1 MTRLLYKVYRQQPAQ
16 PVYSGTGSTDWALW
30 HLSVILAEIAESV
43 AVAAETAQS
52 EENRNAKKKE
62 PQGEASSRNAP
73 TGSRE
78 RSAECLK

>member
-1 MTRLLYKVYRQQPAQ
+1 
-16 PVYSGTGSTDWALW
+16 
-30 HLSVILAEIAESV
+30 VILAEIAESV

-62 PQGEASSRNAP
+62 PQGEVSSRNAP